1 MKSNTRL
8 DSAVFQLTPTRT
20 REREWKSNYFW
31 HRCDLVINA
40 NGKSEKIAAGLL
52 NPFLA
57 HLKTAQDQIA
67 KGGYSISLEPEPG
80 SDAAWFTKGT
90 VERFVRFVNTPEV
103 LERVSTLESEILQI
117 EEAIAIQ
124 SNNDIGIST
133 VEDHSTKLKEKIE
146 RSKSAVDTYKEK
158 AIVLYKPGAEPP
170 EGNGSIASE
179 GNSKVQLLKVL
190 ETRKAVLQKEQGMSF
205 ARAVAAGFDIDHMA
219 PLISFAECFGASRLM
234 DACLR
239 FLELW
244 KRKHETGQWAE
255 IEAAEEMS
263 TRSEISSL
271 NASGIMLSSLGN
283 KSESQNDLPPE
294 SNGKSSIEAN
304 ADEKPSTDH
313 QVPIGQYPHG
323 MYTPWPVHSSPGALP
338 MFQAYPM
345 QGMPCYQKYPANGP
359 FIQPPYLPMDVSRLN
374 GAPRR
379 RRKRLSMDSGEM
391 NGELETWD
399 MDDSRTRSRD
409 DLDLDKE
416 ASQNSRKKTDRL
428 GKKQSG
434 MVVIRNINY
443 ITTKKQHS
451 SGTESG
457 SESTSESETDQET
470 VDSQFDTPEIKHK
483 KSSKKH
489 GSSTRS
495 VEVSSS
501 YNNEERVHLKEPDS
515 GHWAAF
521 QSCLLR
527 DDNEDRHGRA
537 QGMFSMEKEAK
548 VKGRHVNVTND
559 PLIKGRQSQS
569 QEGRGLEFQYIN
581 GNVTRRP
588 RASDNELLT
597 SGGDDPY
604 KYGRGNTDGQ
614 TNLQLSEIEGRRSG
628 YGRTASDDFVVH
640 GREDQSGFR
649 NSSSVINGYESSA
662 YALDRSSLDNLADEY
677 IVPFRSISVDLGS
690 VDRTAIDMDSEM
702 PSALQ
707 NLDGTSHKNG
717 SQNYEPDD
725 MGLTRVQVTES
736 ALVGYD
742 PALEYEIQVRA
753 EDASRKV
760 VDSDVKQ
767 ATKKADARRSKAIPD
782 STDKKKVVT
791 GIKKGKS
798 SKMSPLDEARA
809 RAERLRNFKAD
820 LQKAKKEREEEELKR
835 LEALKI
841 ERQKRIAARG
851 SSIPTKSPLQSQQTR
866 KLLPT
871 KLSPSSHRGSKFS
884 DSKPGALS
892 PLQRA
897 FLSRMG
903 SGGSNE
909 SKSSKFIRKISGSQL
924 DGKRLTPLVSSL
936 PDPKTENKNVTPDP
950 KASMARLKRL
960 SEPKS
965 SSTHHVT
972 LVKSSSA
979 EIVSKRRV
987 SDGPEMKKISAIINL
1002 DRAKA
1007 ATLPELKIKT
1017 SKGSSHAV
1025 QNKPAAKVTQKAKGR
1040 SKSTVTSENSKVGRS
1055 SGAHQ
1060 DDGDDNP
1067 VIEKTVVM
1075 LECKKHPV
1083 LTASNEK
1090 MKPIKGRDN
1099 ELTMGAK
1106 TDPVS
1111 ESAAVHAPAS
1121 QLTSDRVDG
1130 EPIRHQ
1136 WQEQP
1141 RSHEVTSYAS
1151 SEPQKLRQID
1161 VEKPYQAPFARN
1173 SSLED
1178 PCTKNSE
1185 YGKAPPTILPAGANI
1200 GESAIAH
1207 VSELGNMKLV
1217 KILEVSDKFHGKD
1230 SSKGLRRLLKFGR
1243 KNHNS
1248 TDRSVSVDSSITEDN
1263 AANTCAPEV
1272 HTLKNLISQDETPTA
1287 TTTPHNSSRPFS
1299 LLSPFRSKISETK
1312 VSA

>member
-1 MKSNTRL
+1 MKSKTRL

-20 REREWKSNYFW
+20 RF
-31 HRCDLVINA
+31 DLIITA
-40 NGKSEKIAAGLL
+40 NGKPEKIASGLL

-57 HLKTAQDQIA
+57 QLKTAQDQIA

-80 SDAAWFTKGT
+80 SDATWFTKGT

-103 LERVSTLESEILQI
+103 LERVSTVEFEILQI

-124 SNNDIGIST
+124 SNNEIGISN
-133 VEDHSTKLKEKIE
+133 VEDHSAKLKEKIE
-146 RSKSAVDTYKEK
+146 GSKPAVDTNEEK
-158 AIVLYKPGAEPP
+158 AIVLYKPGAQPP
-170 EGNGSIASE
+170 EANGSIASE

-190 ETRKAVLQKEQGMSF
+190 ETRKAVLQKEQGMAF
-205 ARAVAAGFDIDHMA
+205 AIAVAAGFDIDHMA
-219 PLISFAECFGASRLM
+219 PLISFAECFGASRMM
-234 DACLR
+234 DACLK

-244 KRKHETGQWAE
+244 KRKNETGQWAE
-255 IEAAEEMS
+255 IEAAEEML
-263 TRSEISSL
+263 TRSEISAL
-271 NASGIMLSSLGN
+271 NASGIMLSTLGN
-283 KSESQNDLPPE
+283 NSESQNDLPPE
-294 SNGKSSIEAN
+294 SFGKASIEAN
-304 ADEKPSTDH
+304 ADEKPPMDH

-323 MYTPWPVHSSPGALP
+323 MYSPWPVHSPPGALP

-345 QGMPCYQKYPANGP
+345 QGMPYYQNYPANGP
-359 FIQPPYLPMDVSRLN
+359 FIPPPYLAVDESRLN
-374 GAPRR
+374 GAPRTR
-379 RRKRLSMDSGEM
+379 HKRHSMDSRE
-391 NGELETWD
+391 ELETWD

-457 SESTSESETDQET
+457 SESTTDSETDQET

-489 GSSTRS
+489 GSHIRS
-495 VEVSSS
+495 VEVSRS
-501 YNNEERVHLKEPDS
+501 YNNEETAHLKEPDS

-527 DDNEDRHGRA
+527 DDNEDRHGTA

-548 VKGRHVNVTND
+548 VKGRHVNATSD
-559 PLIKGRQSQS
+559 PLIKGGQHQR
-569 QEGRGLEFQYIN
+569 QEGRRLEFQDIN
-581 GNVTRRP
+581 GNVTWRP
-588 RASDNELLT
+588 RASDIELLT
-597 SGGDDPY
+597 SGGEDPY
-604 KYGRGNTDGQ
+604 KDGRRNTDGQ
-614 TNLQLSEIEGRRSG
+614 TDLQLSEIEGRRRG
-628 YGRTASDDFVVH
+628 YRRTAGDDFVIH

-662 YALDRSSLDNLADEY
+662 YALDRSPSDNLADEY

-690 VDRTAIDMDSEM
+690 VDRTAIDMDSEI

-717 SQNYEPDD
+717 SQINYEPDD
-725 MGLTRVQVTES
+725 MGLTREQVTES
-736 ALVGYD
+736 GFSGYD

-753 EDASRKV
+753 KDADTSCKV

-767 ATKKADARRSKAIPD
+767 GTKKADSKRSKATPD
-782 STDKKKVVT
+782 SSEKKKAVT
-791 GIKKGKS
+791 GIKKGKP

-841 ERQKRIAARG
+841 ERQKRIATRG
-851 SSIPTKSPLQSQQTR
+851 SSLPTKSPLQSQQTR

-884 DSKPGALS
+884 DSEPGALS
-892 PLQRA
+892 PLQRS
-897 FLSRMG
+897 FPSRTASVG
-903 SGGSNE
+903 SSE
-909 SKSSKFIRKISGSQL
+909 SKSSKPIRKISGSQL
-924 DGKRLTPLVSSL
+924 DGNRLTRSVSSL
-936 PDPKTENKNVTPDP
+936 SDPKTENNTPDP
-950 KASMARLKRL
+950 KASMARLRRL

-965 SSTHHVT
+965 SSSHHVYS
-972 LVKSSSA
+972 VKSSST
-979 EIVSKRRV
+979 ETVSKRRV

-1017 SKGSSHAV
+1017 SKVSSHAV
-1025 QNKPAAKVTQKAKGR
+1025 QNKPAAKEVTQKANGM
-1040 SKSTVTSENSKVGRS
+1040 SKSTVISENSKLDS
-1055 SGAHQ
+1055 SSEAHQ
-1060 DDGDDNP
+1060 DDGDDNQ

-1075 LECKKHPV
+1075 LECEKRPV
-1083 LTASNEK
+1083 PTASNEK
-1090 MKPIKGRDN
+1090 MEPIKGLDD
-1099 ELTMGAK
+1099 ELTIGTK
-1106 TDPVS
+1106 NYPDS
-1111 ESAAVHAPAS
+1111 ESAAIHAPAS

-1136 WQEQP
+1136 WQGQP
-1141 RSHEVTSYAS
+1141 SSLEVTSYGNN
-1151 SEPQKLRQID
+1151 EPQKLPVVD
-1161 VEKPYQAPFARN
+1161 VVEKPYQAPLARN

-1185 YGKAPPTILPAGANI
+1185 YGKAPPTSLQAGINI
-1200 GESAIAH
+1200 GESPIAH
-1207 VSELGNMKLV
+1207 VSELRNVKLE
-1217 KILEVSDKFHGKD
+1217 KIPEVLDKSHGKD

-1243 KNHNS
+1243 KNYNS
-1248 TDRSVSVDSSITEDN
+1248 TDRSVDIDSVSVDGSITEDN
-1263 AANTCAPEV
+1263 AANTSAAE
-1272 HTLKNLISQDETPTA
+1272 A
-1287 TTTPHNSSRPFS
+1287 SRSFS
-1299 LLSPFRSKISETK
+1299 LLSPFRSKTSEKK
-1312 VSA
+1312 VCLSHCFFALSP